1 MSDELLY
8 SVADGVATIVFNR
21 PAARNAL
28 TWAMYDGLVR
38 SIGEAEA
45 DPGVRAVVI
54 TGAGGKA
61 FAAGTDIGQFRA
73 FRTPSDAMGYETR
86 IDGVLLVLERCGKPV
101 IAAIEG
107 ACTGGGAAIAACCDL
122 RVAGEGVR
130 FGFPIAK
137 TLGNCLSMANLARL
151 SALVGP
157 TRVREMILTARLYG
171 AAEALGMGLVH
182 EVAAD
187 VADRARALAVE
198 VGGMA
203 PLTIRATKRQ
213 LLALRPPVTEDEAAI
228 LMCYQSADFRE
239 GMDAFLGKRPPAWQN
254 R

>member
-157 TRVREMILTARLYG
+157 ARVREMILTARLYG

-254 R
+254 W